1 MSAAVIAAVR
11 SVVQYVVAALITW
24 LLSLGYEVPAELVEI
39 VFGALFGIVVFA
51 INQLGSRYA
60 IVNKIISL
68 GFSPESPSY

>member
-1 MSAAVIAAVR
+1 MNPAIIAAVR

-24 LLSLGYEVPAELVEI
+24 LVALGYEVPAELVEI

-51 INQLGSRYA
+51 LNQLGSRFP
-60 IVNKIISL
+60 IVNQIVSL